1 MESNKRITD
10 LFERVRAPFKKLGET
25 VGQTASSDDDL
36 IHAVIQRI
44 DVEGE
49 TSLPEAQP
57 QGGYDREEMYKRLL
71 RRLDWQ
77 VRKSGIGA
85 EELVRTYGGEVQAV
99 LLHKSY
105 ERFRNKSSDVL
116 RGKFIEL
123 GLKNVQPGVWVLPPN
138 RVPSG
143 LTTQDELR
151 MWVRRELAKPLGKD
165 FDYVFSFVAVVDL
178 KKVIAE
184 RKGIRKMPVARTI
197 YNVLEVDEVVPPSH
211 LYATLKS
218 RSMGVRDIILSGDF
232 PFLASAFAEDEDV
245 AAIKEHEEEIAT
257 RLRNATGSK
266 SAALEDIANLGADI
280 IGASLEGIVA
290 HPKDLAQR
298 LIVEAQYWMRFLGG
312 SVPGM
317 SFLSGSAPE

>member
-1 MESNKRITD
+1 LESNKRITD
-10 LFERVRAPFKKLGET
+10 IFERVAAPFRKLGET
-25 VGQTASSDDDL
+25 VTASTYEDDL

-49 TSLPEAQP
+49 ESAGAQ
-57 QGGYDREEMYKRLL
+57 QDSQYDREEMYRRLL
-71 RRLDWQ
+71 KRLDWQ
-77 VRKSGIGA
+77 VKRSSIGA
-85 EELVRTYGGEVQAV
+85 EELVRTYPGEVRAV

-105 ERFRNKSSDVL
+105 ERFKNSNSDLL

-138 RVPSG
+138 RTPQG
-143 LTTQDELR
+143 LASQEELR
-151 MWVRRELAKPLGKD
+151 MWVRREFAKPFGKD
-165 FDYVFSFVAVVDL
+165 FDYNFSFVAVVDL

-211 LYATLKS
+211 LYAALKS
-218 RSMGVRDIILSGDF
+218 RGMGVKDVIVSGDI
-232 PFLASAFAEDEDV
+232 PFLVSTFAEPEDISSIQEHEREITARLRKATGSNAVALEDV
-245 AAIKEHEEEIAT
+245 ANLGPDIIA
-257 RLRNATGSK
+257 
-266 SAALEDIANLGADI
+266 AALEGIA
-280 IGASLEGIVA
+280 A

-317 SFLSGSAPE
+317 SFVSGPVSS

>member
-1 MESNKRITD
+1 LEANRRISD
-10 LFERVRAPFKKLGET
+10 IFDRVRAPFKKLGET
-25 VGQTASSDDDL
+25 VGQAGINDDDL

-49 TSLPEAQP
+49 TSLPEGQT
-57 QGGYDREEMYKRLL
+57 QGGYDREDMYKRLL
-71 RRLDWQ
+71 RRLDWH

-85 EELVRTYGGEVQAV
+85 EELVRTYPGEVQAV

-105 ERFRNKSSDVL
+105 ERFKNGNSDML
-116 RGKFIEL
+116 RGKFIEI

-138 RVPSG
+138 KVPAG
-143 LTTQDELR
+143 LSTQDELR
-151 MWVRRELAKPLGKD
+151 MWVRREFAKPFGKD

-211 LYATLKS
+211 LYASLKA
-218 RSMGVRDIILSGDF
+218 RGMGVRDIILKGDI
-232 PFLASAFAEDEDV
+232 PFLTSAFAEDEDV
-245 AAIKEHEEEIAT
+245 AAIQEHESEITT
-257 RLRNATGSK
+257 RLRKGTGSK
-266 SAALEDIANLGADI
+266 SVALDDIANLGPDVV
-280 IGASLEGIVA
+280 GAALEGVVA

-312 SVPGM
+312 TAPGL
-317 SFLSGSAPE
+317 SYLSGPAPE